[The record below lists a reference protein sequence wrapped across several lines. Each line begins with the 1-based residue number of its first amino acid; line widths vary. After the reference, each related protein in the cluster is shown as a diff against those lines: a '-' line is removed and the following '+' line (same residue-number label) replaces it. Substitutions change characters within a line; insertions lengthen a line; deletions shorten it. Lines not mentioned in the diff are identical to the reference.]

1 MASSAI
7 LGSLGGFI
15 GDNINKH
22 LVNGQAV
29 CSNRAGGSTTG
40 GSNGRDNHQ
49 NDHQRKPGLGEKS
62 NDLTPDANSN
72 PQRAN
77 NNNNNNYHNNSQQLA
92 TPTPES
98 NTSHQNLDTHRQN
111 HNSSKLPAFRF
122 ADLKQSPAQKQQTPI
137 SPVSPAHSTHLSSS
151 SPLGSTISEHEPASE
166 HQHPPQSKQ
175 QHQNSLQRN
184 SSPAHPGSAP
194 AATAAAEHATEANST
209 NSSTK
214 ATSATET
221 AAEGREK
228 PVSTQPT
235 LTAPGLDNSS
245 VSLDIPTSS
254 INNNNNK
261 NTTKIPKNTATSPL
275 RERLAT
281 LHTTAASTATSR
293 PIKASFTVRRHA
305 SLPADSSS
313 VNLNPDRTQYTS
325 ANTPQSS
332 VSAASTR
339 PARHRYS
346 DPSSE
351 ITAISSRARSR
362 QATEQGEPAVEVA
375 ATGTNPKDSA
385 TRSRGLLAGKT
396 SHLEDE
402 ADDKRKFKSRPPV
415 SFRPLRSD
423 APVIRVPPIRSFRSS
438 GSRKSWVLDTTAKTM
453 RSTLDEGTYG
463 DDSRDPNHRDRTL
476 WALEGRTPAD
486 AQMTPPDSAVA
497 TPDADNTADLFMRI
511 ASEDAPPAPE
521 DGDRQVHEPSAISR
535 VARSFHRRP
544 LSTVIPPSHTPTS
557 PPQITRR
564 LSDQRETS
572 HFQRSSSEQPGQ
584 QTTREWA
591 QRSVGSRERSV
602 QIDDRARSRVL
613 VGPPALKSSPATPR
627 SPPSQDTPD
636 GFFSHSRR
644 RTSITE
650 NSMLPSRTASLK
662 SSAYGHTRTFN
673 SSPLVPRQSEPQ
685 ASEVTNGYAAEGTE
699 SSASTAAPS
708 TVWDELDDI
717 RSRIHRL
724 ELTGKTPAT
733 SGHAMSR
740 VSDDR
745 PRTATTNATTM
756 SVSPKRPGVH
766 LAADASSTTSSQREA
781 QPILLSAVAKA
792 RPYMNNDA
800 FGALESAASE
810 VMSLA
815 QMLGSV
821 GQPGPIS
828 SGASTI
834 GGGSNVT
841 DRQLRRKADSIC
853 RSLTEMCLSLADEA
867 AQRKNSA
874 GPETPRDKEAASASP
889 TRPFSSLTGAGQR
902 RTVAAS
908 EVGLSR
914 INTTISPRTL
924 ARPDERRATF
934 LSSGVSSSPRLAMSP
949 ATPNAE
955 PSTPGTGRRSSL
967 LISRTRRAGTEEPED
982 SSGGRKPSLLM
993 RTRRAGTEEP
1003 DEGRKTSLLLRGQRA
1018 TYVEDEDDS
1027 PRVRAPSR
1035 AATELGA
1042 FRRDYTGSQ
1051 QQQQPAPSSEAS
1063 GLLSVSQSRRRLV
1076 SSSLNS
1082 RLMAPSAAQ
1091 SSVPGRRY
1099 FDRSTPERDAG
1110 SIATDKL
1117 SEDRSQRQ
1125 FTFGHNR
1132 ASSLS
1137 KRRESGIPSFVGSAA
1152 ASHVGTYR

>member
-40 GSNGRDNHQ
+40 GSNGRDNPQ
-49 NDHQRKPGLGEKS
+49 NDHPRKSGLGDKS
-62 NDLTPDANSN
+62 NDLTPDAKSN
-72 PQRAN
+72 PHRAN
-77 NNNNNNYHNNSQQLA
+77 NNNSQQLA

-98 NTSHQNLDTHRQN
+98 TPSHQNLHTHRQN

-122 ADLKQSPAQKQQTPI
+122 ADLKQSPAQKQQIPL

-166 HQHPPQSKQ
+166 HQHPQSKQ
-175 QHQNSLQRN
+175 QQQQQQQQHQNILQRN
-184 SSPAHPGSAP
+184 PSPAHPGSAP
-194 AATAAAEHATEANST
+194 LATVTGGEHATEANST
-209 NSSTK
+209 NSSTE
-214 ATSATET
+214 ATPATET
-221 AAEGREK
+221 AAERSEK

-235 LTAPGLDNSS
+235 LTAPGLDNYS

-254 INNNNNK
+254 INTNNN
-261 NTTKIPKNTATSPL
+261 TKIPKNTATSPL

-281 LHTTAASTATSR
+281 FNSTTASTGTSKTIR
-293 PIKASFTVRRHA
+293 ASFTVRRHA

-313 VNLNPDRTQYTS
+313 VHLKPDRIQYTS
-325 ANTPQSS
+325 ANNTPRST
-332 VSAASTR
+332 VSAANTR
-339 PARHRYS
+339 HPRHRYS

-351 ITAISSRARSR
+351 IIAASSRARNR
-362 QATEQGEPAVEVA
+362 QATEGEPAVEA
-375 ATGTNPKDSA
+375 ATTGTNPKDSA
-385 TRSRGLLAGKT
+385 SRSRVLLAGKT
-396 SHLEDE
+396 SQIEDE

-438 GSRKSWVLDTTAKTM
+438 GSRKSWALDTTSKTM
-453 RSTLDEGTYG
+453 RSTLDEGTFG

-476 WALEGRTPAD
+476 WALEGRDPAD

-497 TPDADNTADLFMRI
+497 TPDADNTADLFMKI

-521 DGDRQVHEPSAISR
+521 DGDGQLHEPSAVSR

-544 LSTVIPPSHTPTS
+544 LSTVIPPTHTPTS

-572 HFQRSSSEQPGQ
+572 HFQRASSEQPGQ
-584 QTTREWA
+584 QTTRDWA
-591 QRSVGSRERSV
+591 QRAVGGRERSV

-613 VGPPALKSSPATPR
+613 VAPPALKSSPVTPR
-627 SPPSQDTPD
+627 SPPTHDTPD

-673 SSPLVPRQSEPQ
+673 SSPLVPKQSEPH
-685 ASEVTNGYAAEGTE
+685 APEVINGQGAEGTE

-781 QPILLSAVAKA
+781 QPILLSAVSKA
-792 RPYMNNDA
+792 RPHMNNDA

-810 VMSLA
+810 VLLLA

-874 GPETPRDKEAASASP
+874 GPETPRDKEAVTTSP
-889 TRPFSSLTGAGQR
+889 TRVFSVLNGASQR
-902 RTVAAS
+902 RTVATS

-934 LSSGVSSSPRLAMSP
+934 LGLGVASSPRLAMSP

-967 LISRTRRAGTEEPED
+967 LISRTRRAGTEESED
-982 SSGGRKPSLLM
+982 TSGGRKPSLLM

-1003 DEGRKTSLLLRGQRA
+1003 DEGRKTSLLLRSQRPA
-1018 TYVEDEDDS
+1018 YAEDEDDS

-1035 AATELGA
+1035 ATTELGA
-1042 FRRDYTGSQ
+1042 FRRDYVGSQ
-1051 QQQQPAPSSEAS
+1051 QQQQSAAASSEAS

-1091 SSVPGRRY
+1091 SPGRRY
-1099 FDRSTPERDAG
+1099 FDRSTPERDVS
-1110 SIATDKL
+1110 SIATDRL
-1117 SEDRSQRQ
+1117 AEDRGQRQ
-1125 FTFGHNR
+1125 FTFGHSR
-1132 ASSLS
+1132 ATSLS
-1137 KRRESGIPSFVGSAA
+1137 KRRESGIPNFVGSAA
-1152 ASHVGTYR
+1152 ASQVGTYR

>member
-29 CSNRAGGSTTG
+29 CSNRAAGSTTG

-49 NDHQRKPGLGEKS
+49 NDHTRKPGLGDKS

-72 PQRAN
+72 PHRTN
-77 NNNNNNYHNNSQQLA
+77 NNNSQQLA

-98 NTSHQNLDTHRQN
+98 TPSHQNLHTHRQN

-122 ADLKQSPAQKQQTPI
+122 ADLKQSPAQKQQIPL
-137 SPVSPAHSTHLSSS
+137 SPVSPAHSTHHSNS

-166 HQHPPQSKQ
+166 HQHPQSKQ

-184 SSPAHPGSAP
+184 PSPDHPGIP
-194 AATAAAEHATEANST
+194 PGATAAAEHATEANST
-209 NSSTK
+209 NSSKK
-214 ATSATET
+214 AIPATET
-221 AAEGREK
+221 AAERGEK

-235 LTAPGLDNSS
+235 LTVPGLDNSS

-254 INNNNNK
+254 INNNNN
-261 NTTKIPKNTATSPL
+261 TKIPKNTAASPL
-275 RERLAT
+275 RERLANF
-281 LHTTAASTATSR
+281 HTTTASTGTPK
-293 PIKASFTVRRHA
+293 PIKATFTVRRHA

-313 VNLNPDRTQYTS
+313 VHLKPDRTQYIS
-325 ANTPQSS
+325 ADTPQST
-332 VSAASTR
+332 VSASSTR
-339 PARHRYS
+339 HARHRYS

-351 ITAISSRARSR
+351 TIAISSRARSR
-362 QATEQGEPAVEVA
+362 QATEQGEPAVEAA
-375 ATGTNPKDSA
+375 ATGTNPKDSVP
-385 TRSRGLLAGKT
+385 RSRVLLAGK
-396 SHLEDE
+396 SSQLDDE
-402 ADDKRKFKSRPPV
+402 SDDKRKFKSRPPV

-438 GSRKSWVLDTTAKTM
+438 GSRKSWALDTTAKTM
-453 RSTLDEGTYG
+453 RSTLDEGTFG

-476 WALEGRTPAD
+476 WALEGRTPTD
-486 AQMTPPDSAVA
+486 TQMTPPDSAVA
-497 TPDADNTADLFMRI
+497 TPDADNTADLFMKI

-521 DGDRQVHEPSAISR
+521 DGDRQLHEPSTVSR
-535 VARSFHRRP
+535 VSRSFHRRP
-544 LSTVIPPSHTPTS
+544 QSTVIPPSHTPTS

-564 LSDQRETS
+564 LSDQRETI
-572 HFQRSSSEQPGQ
+572 HFQRASSEQPGQ

-591 QRSVGSRERSV
+591 QRAVGGRERSV

-613 VGPPALKSSPATPR
+613 VAPPALKSSPVTPR

-644 RTSITE
+644 RTSITD

-662 SSAYGHTRTFN
+662 TSAYGHTRTFN
-673 SSPLVPRQSEPQ
+673 SSPLVPRQPEPH
-685 ASEVTNGYAAEGTE
+685 APEGTNGLAAEGTE

-756 SVSPKRPGVH
+756 SGSPKRPGAH
-766 LAADASSTTSSQREA
+766 LAADASSTTSSQRES
-781 QPILLSAVAKA
+781 QPILLSAVSKA

-810 VMSLA
+810 VLSLT

-874 GPETPRDKEAASASP
+874 GPETTRDKEAATTSP
-889 TRPFSSLTGAGQR
+889 TRVFSSITGAGQR

-924 ARPDERRATF
+924 PRPDERRATF
-934 LSSGVSSSPRLAMSP
+934 LGSGVASSPRLAMSP

-1003 DEGRKTSLLLRGQRA
+1003 DEGRKTSLLLRSQRA
-1018 TYVEDEDDS
+1018 AYVEDEDDS
-1027 PRVRAPSR
+1027 PRMRAPSR

-1051 QQQQPAPSSEAS
+1051 QQQQSVVASSEAS

-1091 SSVPGRRY
+1091 SASPSRRY
-1099 FDRSTPERDAG
+1099 FDRSTPERDVG
-1110 SIATDKL
+1110 NIATEKL
-1117 SEDRSQRQ
+1117 AEDRGQRQ

-1132 ASSLS
+1132 ATSLS
-1137 KRRESGIPSFVGSAA
+1137 KRRESGIPSFMGSAA